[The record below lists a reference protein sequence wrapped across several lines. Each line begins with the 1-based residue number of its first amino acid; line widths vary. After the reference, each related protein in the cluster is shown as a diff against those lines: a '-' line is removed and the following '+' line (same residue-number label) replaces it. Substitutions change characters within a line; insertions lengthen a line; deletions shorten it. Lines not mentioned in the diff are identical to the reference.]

1 MNASI
6 ETYFV
11 KTRNWHC
18 RRWVKR
24 FLDIS
29 HLWGVRRG
37 DLYEDGDGKYILLTT
52 SKRKAHLTWWYFM
65 LFAEFSGG
73 WTYLMPNFN
82 SLAEKVQP
90 YQRPNFLGTTPC
102 GAGRKSLNRSMSE
115 NRGIALIFGVQGSE
129 MTSSTQNGN
138 TSWPSRSR

>member
-1 MNASI
+1 MNATI

-24 FLDIS
+24 LLDIS

-37 DLYEDGDGKYILLTT
+37 DQYEDGDGKYILLTA

-73 WTYLMPNFN
+73 WTYLMHKGDYIKNNAP
-82 SLAEKVQP
+82 KI
-90 YQRPNFLGTTPC
+90 C
-102 GAGRKSLNRSMSE
+102 
-115 NRGIALIFGVQGSE
+115 
-129 MTSSTQNGN
+129 
-138 TSWPSRSR
+138 